1 MLKAFSLISI
11 AGIGVLATYAVLAT
25 DGARNDAPD
34 PAVAASGDANTSSS
48 EVAEDLI
55 VHEWGTFTS
64 FSGSD
69 GVQLEFQPLTHNDL
83 PSFVIDPGFQSSLPV
98 FTKSALRAFQRMET
112 PVLYFYTP
120 REMTVDVRVDF
131 PQGLL
136 TEYYPPVNAFGPDLD
151 TRNDINARLF
161 NEGLSNIDWA
171 DPEIGGSFLD
181 WGKVTLIPESLLRP
195 DLDNEELAT
204 VIQNNS
210 IANLLP
216 YADGNHYGEAR
227 ATDSALVL
235 TQPDMSDLLFNPF
248 YDVEHFFEKFLFYR
262 GIGNFSLPFEA
273 TFSSNDEIQMT
284 NTGTDPIA
292 SVFLVI
298 GDGTPESVRFS
309 YLSSL
314 EGGETSQFTLTG
326 TSGSFDEL
334 LAAVTQSLV
343 ETGLYQKE
351 AESMVATWKD
361 SWFLEPGTRLFY
373 VVPEAITEELLPLT
387 ISPQP
392 AETVRILVGRME
404 MMTPTEEAELLGHVT
419 ESFERR
425 VEAHIAASE
434 AGTNVPPLPVPEVF
448 VHMGRW
454 AEPALVRVA
463 NIATEE
469 HIRREAEIL
478 MRQLHVEQQT
488 AAVPTLPETDLLWG
502 AVNWSGE

>member
-1 MLKAFSLISI
+1 MLKSFALMSM
-11 AGIGVLATYAVLAT
+11 AGVGLLVTYAVLAT
-25 DGARNDAPD
+25 DGSQKNSPDPVAVSEVDAP
-34 PAVAASGDANTSSS
+34 A
-48 EVAEDLI
+48 VAEDLI

-83 PSFVIDPGFQSSLPV
+83 PSFVIDPGFQSSSLPI
-98 FTKSALRAFQRMET
+98 FTKSSVRAFQRMET

-120 REMTVDVRVDF
+120 HEMTVNVRVDF

-136 TEYYPPVNAFGPDLD
+136 TEYYPPVQSFGPDL
-151 TRNDINARLF
+151 NAR
-161 NEGLSNIDWA
+161 NVISHSITSDGLGNIDWSS
-171 DPEIGGSFLD
+171 PEIGGSFLD
-181 WGKVTLIPESLLRP
+181 WGNVTLIPESMLRP
-195 DLDNEELAT
+195 DLEDDELAT
-204 VIQNNS
+204 VIQKNS
-210 IANLLP
+210 IWNLLP
-216 YADGNHYGEAR
+216 PADGNHYGEAR

-235 TQPDMSDLLFNPF
+235 TQPDMSEAVFSPF
-248 YDVEHFFEKFLFYR
+248 YGVSHFFEKFLFYR
-262 GIGNFSLPFEA
+262 GIGNFPLPFEA
-273 TFSSNDEIQMT
+273 SFNGINEIEMT

-314 EGGETSQFTLTG
+314 QSSETSQFTLTG
-326 TSGSFDEL
+326 TSGSLDEL

-373 VVPEAITEELLPLT
+373 VVPERLTDELLPLT

-392 AETVRILVGRME
+392 AETVRILVGRLE

-419 ESFERR
+419 ESHQRR
-425 VEAHIAASE
+425 AEAHIAAAA
-434 AGTNVPPLPVPEVF
+434 AGIDVPALPVPEVF
-448 VHMGRW
+448 VQMGRW

-463 NIATEE
+463 NIADEE
-469 HIRREAEIL
+469 HIRREADLLI
-478 MRQLHVEQQT
+478 RQLHVEQQT
-488 AAVPTLPETDLLWG
+488 ATVPTLPETDLLWG
-502 AVNWSGE
+502 AVNWSGDY